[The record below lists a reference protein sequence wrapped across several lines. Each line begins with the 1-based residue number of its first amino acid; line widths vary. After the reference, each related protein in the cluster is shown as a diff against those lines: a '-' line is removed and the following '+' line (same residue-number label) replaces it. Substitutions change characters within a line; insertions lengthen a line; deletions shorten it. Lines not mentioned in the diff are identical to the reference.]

1 MRWLFYCGLSA
12 NVFSLIDYVTWKAM
26 AVIPCTLPSPPQ
38 NSSDFS
44 LTNDSGYMQRFPAGD
59 LPLTPPNPPNES
71 ENLHAAFP
79 SAPPPP
85 LPGQV
90 QVPPLR
96 EFIANLVRKSRLHTG
111 TFLATLVYLERLRS
125 KLYSVAKGENQH
137 NFARHFF
144 FSEAQI

>member
-1 MRWLFYCGLSA
+1 MCWRLYCGLSA
-12 NVFSLIDYVTWKAM
+12 NIFSLIDYVTWKAM

-38 NSSDFS
+38 DSSDFS
-44 LTNDSGYMQRFPAGD
+44 LNHDYSYMQQFPAED
-59 LPLTPPNPPNES
+59 LPLTPPNAPNES
-71 ENLHAAFP
+71 EKMHTALP
-79 SAPPPP
+79 SAPPP

-125 KLYSVAKGENQH
+125 KLYSVAKGKNQQ
-137 NFARHFF
+137 FRAPLFV
-144 FSEAQI
+144 SEAQI